1 MCVCLLVCF
10 LPDLFHFQSFCS
22 SQSESR
28 ALAASVMKSDGKV
41 QSQDGQE
48 EEGQAE
54 SVSVRRSLSNELRQ
68 AAATPERGQKRQS
81 SSPGSSVTKFY
92 RLDYMFGSSSEKIAR
107 QEVQPLSPAQQQAL
121 VSLESAEDSAAVVL
135 PPSKRKGGRPKGSG
149 RKHGK
154 PAVGVRKHRAEPTAQ
169 TKLQLHAELVELCQQ
184 PGLSKTKAR
193 QIIGSK
199 YGLSTTAVRN
209 LEKTDTMAQ
218 MTEFVSQR
226 QLGKQGLRR
235 RGSHL
240 SMEKRTSKA
249 QGSRVAGAGKQL
261 GRPDRCR
268 VIWMATALWAQ
279 YEESQQHLLSLT
291 DLVRDYEYRLQQS
304 IQHREGEEQ
313 LSAEKLQELQAWRQ
327 KLKTLQTKKK
337 QRDKEATKL
346 AARAGL
352 RERSCQQTQN
362 ISKEELRKRMEAAWR
377 HYDSQLYKAAQPV
390 VQEDLP
396 VRDREA
402 WFVNRKQTVLTFS
415 DQIPVW
421 LKPPPGKM
429 LVSTVRQERAL
440 QQRVRKRA
448 RKKQAEQLKEEAA
461 GEAAEQQMVAAEE
474 ELGEPEQPVE
484 TAARSPGQAPR
495 WRVSFVARQAVEE
508 YFQPDK
514 KPVGRVMPSILLVY
528 GSHCRLENISESGH
542 WLETEQYE
550 YQGQTVR
557 REAGQKV
564 SGVLMRQWR
573 QLRQERPELFQ
584 GDEVLVWSQPSA
596 VVDSVIYAFQ
606 QALEAKEHRQAVD
619 LIDAFV
625 GGWTEAGSEAAF
637 ITQRLRCCVGAGTTG
652 LTQLT
657 DIALAQPAKAA
668 LSRYHNDLRDMLRE
682 KARQEGVT
690 PTYKTGL
697 AEILEAARVMHQR
710 MQQLNETSE
719 TVLRGARSG
728 GWLHY
733 RPDEAG
739 DLQPVSAQPWAK
751 DFPEGNSKM
760 APHMLSDRAKYVK
773 SGKPVPF
780 TGEEKGQQPQPE
792 YEGSYLF
799 SSQHGVQTGFFVDM
813 PADFAMSQAEQLAV
827 EELLQHPTVRQ
838 GDS

>member
-1 MCVCLLVCF
+1 
-10 LPDLFHFQSFCS
+10 
-22 SQSESR
+22 
-28 ALAASVMKSDGKV
+28 MKSGDGKV

-121 VSLESAEDSAAVVL
+121 ASLESAEDSAAVVL

-362 ISKEELRKRMEAAWR
+362 ISKEELRKRMEAA
-377 HYDSQLYKAAQPV
+377 
-390 VQEDLP
+390 
-396 VRDREA
+396 
-402 WFVNRKQTVLTFS
+402 
-415 DQIPVW
+415 
-421 LKPPPGKM
+421 
-429 LVSTVRQERAL
+429 
-440 QQRVRKRA
+440 
-448 RKKQAEQLKEEAA
+448 
-461 GEAAEQQMVAAEE
+461 
-474 ELGEPEQPVE
+474 
-484 TAARSPGQAPR
+484 
-495 WRVSFVARQAVEE
+495 
-508 YFQPDK
+508 
-514 KPVGRVMPSILLVY
+514 
-528 GSHCRLENISESGH
+528 
-542 WLETEQYE
+542 
-550 YQGQTVR
+550 
-557 REAGQKV
+557 
-564 SGVLMRQWR
+564 
-573 QLRQERPELFQ
+573 
-584 GDEVLVWSQPSA
+584 
-596 VVDSVIYAFQ
+596 
-606 QALEAKEHRQAVD
+606 
-619 LIDAFV
+619 
-625 GGWTEAGSEAAF
+625 
-637 ITQRLRCCVGAGTTG
+637 
-652 LTQLT
+652 
-657 DIALAQPAKAA
+657 
-668 LSRYHNDLRDMLRE
+668 
-682 KARQEGVT
+682 
-690 PTYKTGL
+690 
-697 AEILEAARVMHQR
+697 
-710 MQQLNETSE
+710 
-719 TVLRGARSG
+719 
-728 GWLHY
+728 
-733 RPDEAG
+733 
-739 DLQPVSAQPWAK
+739 
-751 DFPEGNSKM
+751 
-760 APHMLSDRAKYVK
+760 
-773 SGKPVPF
+773 
-780 TGEEKGQQPQPE
+780 
-792 YEGSYLF
+792 
-799 SSQHGVQTGFFVDM
+799 
-813 PADFAMSQAEQLAV
+813 
-827 EELLQHPTVRQ
+827 
-838 GDS
+838 